1 MIQPIPFLTCSS
13 FYEKVK
19 AIVISQFKSCKQM
32 DFLKSESSICVFMME
47 VVIGR
52 LPVTSLLLGP
62 EEELLKLGRAC

>member
-19 AIVISQFKSCKQM
+19 AKVISQFKSCKQM

-62 EEELLKLGRAC
+62 EEELLRLGRAC